1 MAANDRAAA
10 PGKSGGS
17 SGADGLMRASL
28 SAVAP
33 GTALRDGLE
42 RVLRGERIGTLI
54 AS

>member
-10 PGKSGGS
+10 PGRAGGSSGAS
-17 SGADGLMRASL
+17 SGADGLMRATL

-42 RVLRGERIGTLI
+42 RVLRGNTG
-54 AS
+54 